1 MVLQVPARDQKFID
15 HTQYHT
21 ITQLYSHI
29 VQETGPL
36 DTVYII
42 IHHCPSFSIIVH
54 HESKQVASL
63 HLLARNP
70 LTASGDNWLPA
81 FCFMSSRCSLW
92 LRLLLRRLTCQEL
105 WNMFEA
111 VECDR
116 LRDEDDQFKDKIDRS
131 SCTAC
136 CLDHSAS
143 NMLGIHVYTLFDSI
157 ELGRKDSGTPH
168 GHETGVLFTN
178 LCGLMWLM
186 YGLCI
191 CPLCMNDR
199 WYQLCC

>member
-1 MVLQVPARDQKFID
+1 MFWLVFRDEQTLFCKVRWYCKFLQETRKFID

-116 LRDEDDQFKDKIDRS
+116 LRDEDDQFKDKIDRHAPLAVW
-131 SCTAC
+131 TIQQVT
-136 CLDHSAS
+136 CLEYT
-143 NMLGIHVYTLFDSI
+143 YTLCLI
-157 ELGRKDSGTPH
+157 
-168 GHETGVLFTN
+168 
-178 LCGLMWLM
+178 
-186 YGLCI
+186 
-191 CPLCMNDR
+191 
-199 WYQLCC
+199 QLN